1 MEFESFIWNT
11 KICLIK
17 NGNVSI
23 VKIWKKISNENV
35 SLVHTHS
42 LCSHSIRQIIQ
53 RNKQLYRKKLI
64 NLKMKYFFQVFLKFH
79 Y

>member
-23 VKIWKKISNENV
+23 VKKWKKNSNENV
-35 SLVHTHS
+35 FLVHT
-42 LCSHSIRQIIQ
+42 HSIRQIIQ